1 MFRLRVDVND
11 VGAREAFLYQ
21 GVNDALVALDAGA
34 PAQWGHMTAQ
44 QMVEH
49 LSWSYEVS
57 TGRRVVRCPIPE
69 AKREAWKQFLFDNRP
84 MMREFRNPA
93 LVDGLPAL
101 RHEGLAAAI
110 AAARADA
117 DAFRRHAA
125 SAAPDARHL
134 HPVFGPLSAE
144 EWARAHYKHF
154 IHHLQQFGL
163 VTADP

>member
-1 MFRLRVDVND
+1 MLRLKVDVND
-11 VGAREAFLYQ
+11 VAAREAFLYQ
-21 GVNDALVALDAGA
+21 GVDDALGALEAGT
-34 PAQWGHMTAQ
+34 PAQWGHMSAQ

-57 TGRRVVRCPIPE
+57 TGRCVVRCPIPE

-84 MMREFRNPA
+84 MVREFRNPA
-93 LVDGLPAL
+93 LVNGLPAL

-110 AAARADA
+110 AAVRADA
-117 DAFRRHAA
+117 GAFRQHAA

-134 HPVFGPLSAE
+134 HPVFGPLSVE

-154 IHHLQQFGL
+154 VHHLLQFGL
-163 VTADP
+163 LATET